1 MANET
6 TAQGLT
12 LKLAGTAVRG
22 LKSTGEITETR
33 SKLEVTTLEDDGQ
46 RFINGIKQYGDSI
59 SYTCN
64 YEKAEFLRI
73 RALDDGETKTVEIKY
88 RDGLTVTFDAY
99 VEVTLSGNE
108 VDSVREFTF
117 GLTPASAITI
127 RDASEETRTVK
138 QK

>member
-6 TAQGLT
+6 TAQGVT
-12 LKLAGTAVRG
+12 LKLANTAVKG

-33 SKLEVTTLEDDGQ
+33 SKIEVTDLSDDGQ

-73 RALDDGETKTVEIKY
+73 RALDDGAPKAVEIKY
-88 RDGLTVTFDAY
+88 KDGLTLTFDAY

-127 RDASEETRTVK
+127 SDGSAARATVK
-138 QK
+138 

>member
-6 TAQGLT
+6 TAQGVT
-12 LKLAGTAVRG
+12 LKLADTAVKG

-33 SKLEVTTLEDDGQ
+33 SKIEVTDLSDDGQ

-73 RALDDGETKTVEIKY
+73 RALDDGTPKAVEIKY
-88 RDGLTVTFDAY
+88 KDGLTLTFDAY

-117 GLTPASAITI
+117 GLTPASAIVI
-127 RDASEETRTVK
+127 ADGE
-138 QK
+138 

>member
-6 TAQGLT
+6 TAQGVT
-12 LKLAGTAVRG
+12 LKLADTAVKG

-33 SKLEVTTLEDDGQ
+33 SKIEVTDLSDDGQ

-73 RALDDGETKTVEIKY
+73 RALDDGTPKAVEIKY
-88 RDGLTVTFDAY
+88 KDGLTLTFDAY

-117 GLTPASAITI
+117 GLTPAAAIVI
-127 RDASEETRTVK
+127 ADGE
-138 QK
+138 